1 MEKNNEEL
9 IILDVEM
16 PDNNVP
22 VQQSTKD
29 AKSKFSR
36 ESDIILDSSSSIV
49 KSLMTPEEVRQ
60 AVELASQNEVVD
72 EKDEK

>member
-22 VQQSTKD
+22 IQQPTKD
-29 AKSKFSR
+29 AKSKFGR
-36 ESDIILDSSSSIV
+36 ESGIILDSSSSIV